1 MITMRRLFLIPVLV
15 LLPLAAFA
23 RQWAPEYEAKVGKEA
38 ATEVEKRWK
47 VVDDKDRQAA
57 LEEMVKAI
65 VGVCDRPEVVY
76 TVKIIDEKE
85 VNAFSIP
92 GGYVYVTRGL
102 LDDAHSAHEIAGVL
116 AHEITHNTFYDA
128 LERAEKSKK
137 LFMGSLAATIG
148 ALLLG
153 GESDQISAV
162 LAAGEYIRLGVLS
175 QYSMDV
181 ETRADHHAV
190 KYLLATRK
198 YNPVG
203 MLTFMERL
211 AARERH
217 LPKVELGVY
226 ADHPDTDKRVRQIID
241 QLEDAGV
248 DVNRRAVTKWEP
260 PKAEEREIEG
270 RKLVVLSLW
279 GVEVMRTDSA
289 PEGQTPLQRMEAA
302 GEKLRAALADGLE
315 DYQVVA
321 EPRRTPPRVMLGSQ
335 EWIVL
340 TEADAAA
347 AGMPAD
353 ELARQIAT
361 NLSAAFHKERLDRL
375 WQPPKPEPEKKPE
388 TKPED
393 KPQSE
398 KK

>member
-1 MITMRRLFLIPVLV
+1 MITMRHLFLIPVLV
-15 LLPLAAFA
+15 LLPFAAFA

-47 VVDDKDRQAA
+47 VVDDKDLQAQ
-57 LEEMVKAI
+57 LQDMVNAI
-65 VGVCDRPEVVY
+65 VSVCDRPQVVY

-92 GGYVYVTRGL
+92 GGYVYVTKGL
-102 LDDAHSAHEIAGVL
+102 LDDAQSEHEIAGVL

-153 GESDQISAV
+153 GESEQISAV

-181 ETRADHHAV
+181 ETRADEYAV
-190 KYLLATRK
+190 KYLLATKK

-217 LPKVELGVY
+217 LPRVELGVY
-226 ADHPDTDKRVRQIID
+226 ADHPDTDKRVRRIID

-260 PKAEEREIEG
+260 PLAEEKEIEG
-270 RKLVVLSLW
+270 RKLAVLSLW

-289 PEGQTPLQRMEAA
+289 PEGQTPLQRMQAA
-302 GEKLRAALADGLE
+302 GETLRAALADGLE

-321 EPRRTPPRVMLGSQ
+321 EPRRTPPRVMLGSR
-335 EWIVL
+335 EWILL
-340 TEADAAA
+340 TDADGAA
-347 AGMPAD
+347 AGMPPD
-353 ELARQIAT
+353 ELARQIVS
-361 NLSAAFHKERLDRL
+361 NLSAAFHSERLDRL
-375 WQPPKPEPEKKPE
+375 WQPPKPEPEPE
-388 TKPED
+388 KKPED